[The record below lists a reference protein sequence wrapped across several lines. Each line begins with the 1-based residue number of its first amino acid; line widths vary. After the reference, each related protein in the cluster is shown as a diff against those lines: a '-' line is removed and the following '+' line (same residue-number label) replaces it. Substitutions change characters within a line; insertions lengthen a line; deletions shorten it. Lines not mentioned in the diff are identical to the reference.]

1 MIDHV
6 VDFADGETND
16 LDALFEDPVQLSRI
30 RNEARFGLSEMA
42 GILDDLP
49 DGGRV
54 VEVGS
59 GTGYLL
65 AILARRYPRLKF
77 EAIEPVGMGFQ
88 QFEDIL
94 GRISELSP
102 GVTLH
107 RAFIETYTPQPDAAA
122 VDCAFSVNV
131 FEHLNDW
138 RAGVDQTM
146 SLLTGSGRAIVICP
160 NYAVPYEPHFGIP
173 VLGTPSLT
181 ARIFAAKIAKVE
193 REANSSGLW
202 DSLNF
207 ISAPALAR
215 HARKKGY
222 RLSFDKKI
230 MARMFDRFDH
240 DPDFAARQSG
250 VLAIAGVAR
259 RIGVGKLLSYGP
271 AFASPYMKA
280 TIEPN

>member
-1 MIDHV
+1 MKPGP
-6 VDFADGETND
+6 VDFADGETD
-16 LDALFEDPVQLSRI
+16 ELDGLFEDPAQLSRI

-42 GILDDLP
+42 GVLDGLP

-65 AILARRYPRLKF
+65 AVLARRYPQLKF
-77 EAIEPVGMGFQ
+77 EAIEPVGEGFQ
-88 QFEDIL
+88 EFEEVL
-94 GRISELSP
+94 GRIASLSP

-107 RAFIETYTPQPDAAA
+107 RAFIETYTPRADAQPA
-122 VDCAFSVNV
+122 DCAFSINV
-131 FEHLNDW
+131 FEHLKDW
-138 RAGVDQTM
+138 RAGVDKTM
-146 SLLTGSGRAIVICP
+146 SLLSETGRAVVICP

-181 ARIFAAKIAKVE
+181 ARVFANRIEKVE
-193 REANSSGLW
+193 KDANASGLW

-215 HARKKGY
+215 HASKKGY
-222 RLSFDKKI
+222 RLSFDKEI
-230 MARMFDRFDH
+230 MTRMFERLDH
-240 DPDFAARQSG
+240 DPDFATRQSG
-250 VLAIAGVAR
+250 VLAIARLAHK
-259 RIGVGKLLSYGP
+259 IGLGKLLAHAP

-280 TIEPN
+280 TITIG

>member
-1 MIDHV
+1 MIAHV
-6 VDFADGETND
+6 ADFADGETNE
-16 LDALFEDPVQLSRI
+16 LDALFKNPTQLSRI

-42 GILDDLP
+42 GILADIP

-59 GTGYLL
+59 GTGYLI
-65 AILARRYPRLKF
+65 AILARRYPHLKF
-77 EAIEPVGMGFQ
+77 EAIEPVGEGFQ
-88 QFEDIL
+88 EFEDVL
-94 GRISELSP
+94 GRIAELSP
-102 GVTLH
+102 NVTLH
-107 RAFIETYTPQPDAAA
+107 RAFIENYMPQPDAPA

-138 RAGVDQTM
+138 RAGVDKTM
-146 SLLTGSGRAIVICP
+146 SLLSQSGRAVVICP

-181 ARIFAAKIAKVE
+181 ARVFAAQIAKVE
-193 REANSSGLW
+193 GEANSSGLW

-222 RLSFDKKI
+222 RLTFDKSI
-230 MARMFDRFDH
+230 MARMFERFDH

-250 VLAIAGVAR
+250 VLSIARLAR
-259 RIGVGKLLSYGP
+259 RIGVGKLLSHAP

-280 TIEPN
+280 TISPG